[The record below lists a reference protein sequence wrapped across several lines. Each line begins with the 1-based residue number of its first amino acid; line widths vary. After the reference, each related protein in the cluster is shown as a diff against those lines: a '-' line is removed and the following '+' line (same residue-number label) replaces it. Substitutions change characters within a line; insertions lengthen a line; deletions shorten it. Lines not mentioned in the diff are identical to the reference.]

1 MRTSFMKALI
11 PFMRRGIN
19 IPSIAL
25 PFVCLVWKVAI
36 CKYKTNEQTNKQQ
49 EATASR
55 QANIFNVRECLEEL
69 KQSVPDYMGIQE
81 RNH

>member
-1 MRTSFMKALI
+1 MRPPRELFDTDI
-11 PFMRRGIN
+11 QC
-19 IPSIAL
+19 AL
-25 PFVCLVWKVAI
+25 PVSQDLILTK
-36 CKYKTNEQTNKQQ
+36 QQQ